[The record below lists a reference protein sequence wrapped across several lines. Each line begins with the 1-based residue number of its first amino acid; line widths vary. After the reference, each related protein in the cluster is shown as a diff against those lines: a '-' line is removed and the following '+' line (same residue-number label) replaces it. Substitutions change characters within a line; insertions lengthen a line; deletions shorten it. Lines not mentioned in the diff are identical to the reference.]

1 MSLSYLWRKYLAA
14 WNVHFGMHIATHTSE
29 LVAMVAKANAL
40 ASVIHGIPIPPY
52 LQDKLDALN
61 IARAV
66 RGTTGIEGTEVS
78 EEEVRD
84 ILEAAEGER
93 VLPAS
98 RAREEKEV
106 RNATEL
112 MYRVSEILDQ
122 DPHVPLSEQL
132 IREFHF
138 ITTKGIEYPHNVPG
152 QYRSFPVRAGTY
164 SPPQTGE
171 RVQTLM
177 REFIQW
183 FHSSQPQSWD
193 PIIQAIVAHFF
204 VVSIHPF
211 GDGN

>member
-1 MSLSYLWRKYLAA
+1 MAGWD
-14 WNVHFGMHIATHTSE
+14 VHFEMVVRTQTPE
-29 LVAMVAKANAL
+29 VVAMVAKAHAL

-52 LQDKLDALN
+52 LQNKLDTLN

-84 ILEAAEGER
+84 ILEAPEDER

-122 DPHVPLSEQL
+122 DSHAPL
-132 IREFHF
+132 RA
-138 ITTKGIEYPHNVPG
+138 YPKNK
-152 QYRSFPVRAGTY
+152 
-164 SPPQTGE
+164 
-171 RVQTLM
+171 
-177 REFIQW
+177 
-183 FHSSQPQSWD
+183 
-193 PIIQAIVAHFF
+193 IIDK
-204 VVSIHPF
+204 P
-211 GDGN
+211 